1 MNEDHTPQKIL
12 EVSMRKSSKLVLVGG
27 ALVALAVPSIAS
39 ADVTNNPSTKDAHG
53 YATANAVVN
62 IVKEGEMGVT
72 FEKRGLGQFRSQET
86 GAQVSAIGGHRGEA
100 LYPDWIT
107 DQGAFGTIS
116 NSGR

>member
-1 MNEDHTPQKIL
+1 
-12 EVSMRKSSKLVLVGG
+12 MRKYFIVAG
-27 ALVALAVPSIAS
+27 AIAALAVPSAAM
-39 ADVTNNPSTKDAHG
+39 ADVTNNASTKDAHG

-100 LYPDWIT
+100 LYPDWVT
-107 DQGAFGTIS
+107 DQGAFGPIS
-116 NSGR
+116 NNTK

>member
-1 MNEDHTPQKIL
+1 
-12 EVSMRKSSKLVLVGG
+12 MRKLIILGVSIM
-27 ALVALAVPSIAS
+27 ALAVPAAGM

-100 LYPDWIT
+100 LYPDWVT
-107 DQGAFGTIS
+107 DQGAFGPIS
-116 NSGR
+116 NNG

>member
-1 MNEDHTPQKIL
+1 
-12 EVSMRKSSKLVLVGG
+12 MRKLITVASLL
-27 ALVALAVPSIAS
+27 ALAVPTAAM

-100 LYPDWIT
+100 LYPDWVT
-107 DQGAFGTIS
+107 DQGAFGPIS
-116 NSGR
+116 NNSK